1 MISDHIEPKTKIL
14 GGGLYPWPA
23 PPREGEGKPRSKN
36 GTQARGAW
44 DLLDG
49 IKLEGAYT
57 ISGKPDADLGDLR
70 SLAMGRG
77 EVPAGDPIQRLK
89 SGSGWGTR
97 EPLIRRSKSK
107 HFVVPRDRLS
117 HCGEQ
122 KHVAPSCE
130 PRMMTTSRLFV
141 SRRSLQRRTLGT
153 YPALPWNHDALFLLL
168 RSTRTK
174 FKSHIGSQYTSTVVG
189 DYRLSPKG
197 LHKLRCFRNTSGE
210 RPTRLQM

>member
-1 MISDHIEPKTKIL
+1 MARPTQ
-14 GGGLYPWPA
+14 GG
-23 PPREGEGKPRSKN
+23 RGEAQVKEWN
-36 GTQARGAW
+36 TGTWGVGFTRW
-44 DLLDG
+44 DQIG
-49 IKLEGAYT
+49 
-57 ISGKPDADLGDLR
+57 R
-70 SLAMGRG
+70 SLYYKRKARCGSGRSEIAGDGKG